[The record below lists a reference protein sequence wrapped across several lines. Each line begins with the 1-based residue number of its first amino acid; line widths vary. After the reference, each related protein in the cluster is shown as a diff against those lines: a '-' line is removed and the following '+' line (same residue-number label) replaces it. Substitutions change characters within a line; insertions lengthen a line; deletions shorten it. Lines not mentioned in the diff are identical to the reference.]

1 MKYKGI
7 GSGGLACFFFG
18 LVVTFVT
25 LKRGLGCK
33 RKRALQKCAAGKVL
47 SVVSQQTN
55 RI

>member
-25 LKRGLGCK
+25 LKGGWV
-33 RKRALQKCAAGKVL
+33 ASGKEHSRNVL
-47 SVVSQQTN
+47 LE
-55 RI
+55 RFYLW